1 MPSSEENTSCLLCK
15 NKAVCFNKLNHTELN
30 LTNDHRVEIKFRK
43 GETIAKQGSFATNIF
58 FIKSGLAKVYIEV
71 GDNEKNLILNILGSG
86 NLIGLPS
93 LYGNNVFNFSASA
106 IEDTVICSIEK
117 SIVRNLIKQN
127 GDFAS
132 EIIRTMNECSVQ
144 SYNRL
149 VSLTQKQMNGRL
161 ADALIYLAE
170 SVFQSNSF
178 KLSLTR
184 KDLAELT
191 SMSTMSV
198 VHIIKDFKENGI
210 IRNDGGMVEI
220 TDMDLLK
227 RISKIG

>member
-1 MPSSEENTSCLLCK
+1 MPASEDINSCLLCK
-15 NKAVCFNKLNHTELN
+15 NKSSCFNKLDTKELEQ
-30 LTNDHRVEIKFRK
+30 TNNHRVEIKFRK
-43 GETIAKQGSFATNIF
+43 GETIAKQGSFANNIF

-71 GDNEKNLILNILGSG
+71 DDNEKNLILNILGSG

-93 LYGNNVFNFSASA
+93 LYGNNIFNFSASA

-117 SIVRNLIKQN
+117 SIVRNLIKEN
-127 GDFAS
+127 GEFAS
-132 EIIRTMNECSVQ
+132 EVIRTMNDCSVQ
-144 SYNRL
+144 SYQRL

-170 SVFQSNSF
+170 NVYRSNSF
-178 KLSLTR
+178 KMSLSR

-198 VHIIKDFKENGI
+198 VHIIKDFKDNGI
-210 IRNDGGMVEI
+210 ILNEGGRIEI
-220 TDMDLLK
+220 TDMELLK

>member
-1 MPSSEENTSCLLCK
+1 MPVSEDMSSCLLCK
-15 NKAVCFNKLNHTELN
+15 NKSSCFNKLDAPELE
-30 LTNDHRVEIKFRK
+30 LTNKHRVEIKFRK
-43 GETIAKQGSFATNIF
+43 GETIAKQGSFANNIF

-71 GDNEKNLILNILGSG
+71 DDSEKNLILNILGSG

-127 GDFAS
+127 GDFAA

-144 SYNRL
+144 SYHRL

-161 ADALIYLAE
+161 ADALIYLSEA
-170 SVFQSNSF
+170 VFRSDSF
-178 KLSLTR
+178 KMSLTR

-198 VHIIKDFKENGI
+198 VHIIKDFKDNGI
-210 IRNDGGMVEI
+210 IRNEGGMLEI
-220 TDMDLLK
+220 TDMALLK